1 MELDFSPVWA
11 GWTDILRGAL
21 VTVEVTA
28 AALVLGCVLGLLIG
42 IGRLN
47 SRRRFIY
54 GICTVYVTFDRQK
67 LNGVPRRPN
76 TRLCG
81 P

>member
-11 GWTDILRGAL
+11 GWHDILRGAL

-47 SRRRFIY
+47 PRRRFIY
-54 GICTVYVTFDRQK
+54 GICTDRK
-67 LNGVPRRPN
+67 SVV
-76 TRLCG
+76 
-81 P
+81 